1 MTIDYQYEVSDHL
14 NNEISDH
21 LEIQSPNL
29 YLVYLVVMNIEQ
41 NFALGTEELINFPS
55 FIPVTPVRP
64 GLSPRPDLP
73 LPSLFGRDIKQI
85 LPLETKSQA
94 WAKPEAGVYC
104 IR

>member
-1 MTIDYQYEVSDHL
+1 MADDYQYEVSDHL

-21 LEIQSPNL
+21 LEIQSLNL
-29 YLVYLVVMNIEQ
+29 YLVVMNIEQ
-41 NFALGTEELINFPS
+41 NFALGTEELINLPS

-94 WAKPEAGVYC
+94 WTKPEAGVYC

>member
-1 MTIDYQYEVSDHL
+1 MADTYQYEVSDHL

-29 YLVYLVVMNIEQ
+29 YLVVMNIEQ

-64 GLSPRPDLP
+64 GLSPRLDLP

>member
-1 MTIDYQYEVSDHL
+1 MADDYQYEVSDHL

-55 FIPVTPVRP
+55 FIPVTLGLAWISP
-64 GLSPRPDLP
+64 GPDLN
-73 LPSLFGRDIKQI
+73 LPSLFGRDIKLI
-85 LPLETKSQA
+85 LPLETKS
-94 WAKPEAGVYC
+94 
-104 IR
+104 